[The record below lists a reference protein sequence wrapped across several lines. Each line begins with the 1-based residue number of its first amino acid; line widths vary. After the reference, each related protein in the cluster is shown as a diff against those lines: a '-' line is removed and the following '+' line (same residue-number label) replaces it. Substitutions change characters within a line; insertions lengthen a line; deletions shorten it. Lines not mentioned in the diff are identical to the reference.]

1 MHPVRKPT
9 RIPGFDYAKE
19 YYYFVTVC
27 TDEKKCIFGSIDSY
41 SLFGSIAY
49 EVILDI
55 PNHHPGVRVDK
66 FVVMPNHIHMIIVMG
81 CGQNLNTVVGSY
93 KSSVSRKIHQISEI
107 KVWQRS
113 YHDHSIRNDRDY
125 QRIWSYIDTNPMRWE
140 KDCFYTE

>member
-9 RIPGFDYAKE
+9 RIPGFDYSKD
-19 YYYFVTVC
+19 YYYFVTAC

-41 SLFGSIAY
+41 SLFGSITY
-49 EVILDI
+49 EAILDI
-55 PNHHPGVRVDK
+55 PKHHPGARVDK

-81 CGQNLNTVVGSY
+81 CGQNLNTVVGLY

-113 YHDHSIRNDRDY
+113 YHDHIIRNDRDY
-125 QRIWSYIDTNPMRWE
+125 QRIWNYIDTNPMRWE
-140 KDCFYTE
+140 KDCFYME